1 MSGRES
7 AAMERAVAAAMA
19 GTSNSAAAKQ
29 HGVSRSALLL
39 ALRRRGF
46 GAKPHPSGEAHHAR
60 AQAQAAICA
69 AE

>member
-7 AAMERAVAAAMA
+7 AAMERAVADAMA
-19 GTSNSAAAKQ
+19 GVSNKASALK

-46 GAKPHPSGEAHHAR
+46 GAKPHPSGEAHRAR
-60 AQAQAAICA
+60 TQAQAASCA